1 MSARAAVLRG
11 REAAEALMVDSCRVH
26 RPGRAVTDPVTGKV
40 TTPLTLIYEGK
51 CKIQQTL
58 AQSSK
63 PEAGG
68 HKYTV
73 QDTRWD
79 TPVTEGP
86 FLVGDFVTVVNSE
99 LDPQLNGRV
108 LKVAELFHK
117 SMATAQRTRA
127 EEVLS

>member
-11 REAAEALMVDSCRVH
+11 REAAEALMIDVCRVH
-26 RPGRAVTDPVTGKV
+26 RPGPAVTDPVTAKV
-40 TTPLTLIYEGK
+40 TAPLVLIYEGK

-58 AQSSK
+58 AQSSN

-68 HKYTV
+68 HQFTV

-79 TPVTEGP
+79 TPVSVGR
-86 FLVGDFVTVVNSE
+86 FMVGDVVTVDYCE
-99 LDPQLNGRV
+99 LDPQLVGRV
-108 LKVAELFHK
+108 FRVKELFHK

-127 EEVLS
+127 EEVIA

>member
-26 RPGRAVTDPVTGKV
+26 RPGLAVTDPATGKV

-68 HKYTV
+68 HQYTV
-73 QDTRWD
+73 QNTRWD
-79 TPVTEGP
+79 TPVDAGP
-86 FLVGDFVTVVNSE
+86 FEVNDVVTVVAAV
-99 LDPQLNGRV
+99 LDPQLNGNAYRV
-108 LKVAELFHK
+108 DEPFHK
-117 SMATAQRTRA
+117 TGATAQRTIVKQVTA
-127 EEVLS
+127 